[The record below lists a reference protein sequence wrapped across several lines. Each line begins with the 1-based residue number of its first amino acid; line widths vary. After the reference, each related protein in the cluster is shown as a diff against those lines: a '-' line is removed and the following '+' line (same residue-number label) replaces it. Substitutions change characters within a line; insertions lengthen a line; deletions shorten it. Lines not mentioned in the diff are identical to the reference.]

1 MPSILL
7 AEDDKTLR
15 DALALALRSEG
26 YAVRACKDGAEALA
40 AYAERR
46 PDLAILDVMM
56 PRKSGFDVCAAI
68 RRTDAR
74 LPIVFLTAKAA
85 DADQVLGL
93 GLGADDF
100 IAKPVSLDVL
110 FARVAAVLRRAA
122 PAEPA
127 PAAPAAPPAAETG
140 VFAFGG
146 AAVDARRYTVRPPD
160 GPEQPLTI
168 RELGLLRTFAA
179 HPCEVLSRDALL
191 DAVWGVDYVAAS
203 RTLDQHIV
211 QIRRKLGSA
220 GAAVETVRGAGYR
233 YRAP

>member
-1 MPSILL
+1 MTSILL
-7 AEDDKTLR
+7 AEDDATLR
-15 DALALALRSEG
+15 KALVLALRSEG
-26 YAVRACKDGAEALA
+26 YEARACRDGAEALA
-40 AYAERR
+40 AYAERK
-46 PDLAILDVMM
+46 PDLMLLDVMM
-56 PRKSGFDVCAAI
+56 PRRSGYDVCAEI
-68 RRTDAR
+68 RRTDR
-74 LPIVFLTAKAA
+74 QVPVIFLTAKSG
-85 DADQVLGL
+85 DDDQVLGL

-100 IAKPVSLDVL
+100 IAKPVKLDVL
-110 FARVAAVLRRAA
+110 FARIVAVLKRARRAEA
-122 PAEPA
+122 PV
-127 PAAPAAPPAAETG
+127 PAAPAAETG

-146 AAVDARRYTVRPPD
+146 AAVDERRYTVRPPD

-179 HPCEVLSRDALL
+179 HPGEVLSRDALL